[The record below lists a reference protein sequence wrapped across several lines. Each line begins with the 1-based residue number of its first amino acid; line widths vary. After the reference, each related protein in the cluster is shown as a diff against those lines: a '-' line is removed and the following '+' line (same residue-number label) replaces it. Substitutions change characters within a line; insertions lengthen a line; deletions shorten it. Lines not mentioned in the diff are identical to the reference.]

1 MRKNIFLLIL
11 ALFLVP
17 VFVFAQTGDIQG
29 RVIDKSSG
37 EGIAGA
43 NVMIKGTTLGAAS
56 DADGNFLINNV
67 PAGVHS
73 VTASVIG
80 YEEMTKVV
88 NVIKGITAKV
98 NFELVTTTLE
108 MSALEVLASRATRE
122 TPVAY
127 SNIEKE
133 AMTLRLGSRDI
144 PLVMN
149 TTPSVYATAAGGGA
163 GDARVN
169 VRGFNQRNVAIM
181 INGVPVND
189 MENAWVY
196 WSNWDGVGDAT
207 SSIQMQR
214 GLSAVNLATPSIGGT
229 MNIITDPAAHKRG
242 GMFKQ
247 EIGAWGFL
255 KTTLS
260 YSSGLIGDK
269 LAVNGSVVRKTGDG
283 FVDATWTDAWAY
295 YLGASYAL
303 NKNNRFEL
311 YAVGAPQRHGQNL
324 YKQNIATYSKSYAKD
339 VFDKSVLNLDSDT
352 SGIADVFEA
361 FSDIVGR
368 EFNQNWQEVDKNY
381 DGKQYWAMYS
391 KHKNSDRHAKDFL
404 NSRENYFHKPQINL
418 NWYLNLNDKMRLSS
432 IFYFSGGHG
441 GGTGTYGSVKKK
453 SIVPDG
459 IKYVNNPWVYDW
471 NAEIAENSNNIDS
484 AYSTTLNRSTGILR
498 NSCNNQWT
506 IGVISKFNYD
516 FSDNLKFIAGIDW
529 RTAEINHFREVRDLL
544 GGDYFVYTG
553 NAFDTEDNYM
563 KGLGDKIAYYF
574 TNTVDWLGFFGQ
586 AEYSAGPLTAYGM
599 AGYSTIAYTYTN
611 HFKKDENG
619 DELYA
624 ETDPISGTQFKGGAS
639 YKITEG
645 LGFFG
650 NFGIVSKVPIFDDVI
665 DDYAGVK
672 NEDPVNETFNS
683 FEAGTFYN
691 GLNGMLNFTANYYN
705 TKWNDRSYTVGIVKE
720 SDEEGLISL
729 KGVDA
734 NHSGVEMEV
743 AFQPMSLLRL
753 NGAASFGNWH
763 YTDDVEGTYR
773 PDFGAQVFDTLHFYI
788 KDLKVGDAP
797 QTQIAFGASVF
808 PIKGLMAQLVVK
820 SYANHYAD
828 FSPFSRTD
836 PDDREE
842 SWKTPNY
849 TIMDLHTTYYLPINL
864 HGVRLQAFA
873 HLFNLLDTEYI
884 QDAVD
889 NSSYNSFT
897 GDGKNHKAD
906 DAEVFFGIPR
916 SFNVGLNVYF

>member
-599 AGYSTIAYTYTN
+599 AGYSTIAYT
-611 HFKKDENG
+611 
-619 DELYA
+619 L
-624 ETDPISGTQFKGGAS
+624 S
-639 YKITEG
+639 
-645 LGFFG
+645 
-650 NFGIVSKVPIFDDVI
+650 
-665 DDYAGVK
+665 
-672 NEDPVNETFNS
+672 
-683 FEAGTFYN
+683 
-691 GLNGMLNFTANYYN
+691 
-705 TKWNDRSYTVGIVKE
+705 
-720 SDEEGLISL
+720 LI
-729 KGVDA
+729 
-734 NHSGVEMEV
+734 H
-743 AFQPMSLLRL
+743 
-753 NGAASFGNWH
+753 
-763 YTDDVEGTYR
+763 
-773 PDFGAQVFDTLHFYI
+773 I
-788 KDLKVGDAP
+788 
-797 QTQIAFGASVF
+797 
-808 PIKGLMAQLVVK
+808 
-820 SYANHYAD
+820 
-828 FSPFSRTD
+828 
-836 PDDREE
+836 
-842 SWKTPNY
+842 
-849 TIMDLHTTYYLPINL
+849 
-864 HGVRLQAFA
+864 
-873 HLFNLLDTEYI
+873 
-884 QDAVD
+884 
-889 NSSYNSFT
+889 
-897 GDGKNHKAD
+897 
-906 DAEVFFGIPR
+906 
-916 SFNVGLNVYF
+916 